1 MRLLAGVAGLAL
13 AVLHV
18 GRHPATRRLSEDAV
32 DACEYCERLTRD
44 WETRVCRILFLDAV
58 DADSHPMKI
67 IRGTHDNVYYSYKER
82 SFDEDFARAQ
92 GEEVR
97 LTGGAGDGY
106 CFDTNSIHAGE
117 LNGRKARYVVVVE
130 FHSGVIEDAF
140 SRHGLHFRS
149 PFGLR

>member
-32 DACEYCERLTRD
+32 DACEYCERLTR
-44 WETRVCRILFLDAV
+44 
-58 DADSHPMKI
+58 
-67 IRGTHDNVYYSYKER
+67 
-82 SFDEDFARAQ
+82 RAQ

-117 LNGRKARYVVVVE
+117 LSGRKARYVVVVE

-140 SRHGLHFRS
+140 SRHGLRFRS

>member
-1 MRLLAGVAGLAL
+1 MRLLVGVAGLAL

-18 GRHPATRRLSEDAV
+18 GRHPATRRLSDDAV

-44 WETRVCRILFLDAV
+44 WETRVCR
-58 DADSHPMKI
+58 K
-67 IRGTHDNVYYSYKER
+67 
-82 SFDEDFARAQ
+82 
-92 GEEVR
+92 GEEVS

-117 LNGRKARYVVVVE
+117 LSGRKARYVVVVE
-130 FHSGVIEDAF
+130 FHSGIIEDAF

>member
-1 MRLLAGVAGLAL
+1 MRLLVGVAGLAL

-44 WETRVCRILFLDAV
+44 WETRVCRIL
-58 DADSHPMKI
+58 PMKL
-67 IRGTHDNVYYSYKER
+67 IRGTRDNVYYSYKER
-82 SFDEDFARAQ
+82 SFEESFARAQ

-117 LNGRKARYVVVVE
+117 LSGRKARYVVVVE
-130 FHSGVIEDAF
+130 FHSGIIEDAF
-140 SRHGLHFRS
+140 SRHGLRFRS

>member
-1 MRLLAGVAGLAL
+1 MRAPRASYLTPSPKRLASLASSVASIGAFV
-13 AVLHV
+13 A
-18 GRHPATRRLSEDAV
+18 A
-32 DACEYCERLTRD
+32 ERLGAAAST
-44 WETRVCRILFLDAV
+44 
-58 DADSHPMKI
+58 
-67 IRGTHDNVYYSYKER
+67 G
-82 SFDEDFARAQ
+82 
-92 GEEVR
+92 

-117 LNGRKARYVVVVE
+117 LSGRKARYVVVVE

>member
-1 MRLLAGVAGLAL
+1 
-13 AVLHV
+13 
-18 GRHPATRRLSEDAV
+18 
-32 DACEYCERLTRD
+32 
-44 WETRVCRILFLDAV
+44 
-58 DADSHPMKI
+58 MKL

-82 SFDEDFARAQ
+82 SFEADFARAQ

-117 LNGRKARYVVVVE
+117 LSGRKARYVVVVE
-130 FHSGVIEDAF
+130 FHSGIIEDAF

-149 PFGLR
+149 PFGLRR

>member
-1 MRLLAGVAGLAL
+1 MRPGPWLLVAGDAAGLLALVIF
-13 AVLHV
+13 V
-18 GRHPATRRLSEDAV
+18 GHPNFRHPGLTRTSRRLSGGA
-32 DACEYCERLTRD
+32 
-44 WETRVCRILFLDAV
+44 
-58 DADSHPMKI
+58 ADEPA
-67 IRGTHDNVYYSYKER
+67 
-82 SFDEDFARAQ
+82 FARAQ

-117 LNGRKARYVVVVE
+117 LSGRKARYVVVVE

>member
-1 MRLLAGVAGLAL
+1 M
-13 AVLHV
+13 
-18 GRHPATRRLSEDAV
+18 RRLRDDADRHTV
-32 DACEYCERLTRD
+32 GACEYCERLTRD
-44 WETRVCRILFLDAV
+44 WEKRVCGILSGG
-58 DADSHPMKI
+58 ADDGGFFNDYFSGIAASATRMKI

-82 SFDEDFARAQ
+82 SFEEDFARAQ
-92 GEEVR
+92 GEEVS

-117 LNGRKARYVVVVE
+117 LSGRKARYVVVVE